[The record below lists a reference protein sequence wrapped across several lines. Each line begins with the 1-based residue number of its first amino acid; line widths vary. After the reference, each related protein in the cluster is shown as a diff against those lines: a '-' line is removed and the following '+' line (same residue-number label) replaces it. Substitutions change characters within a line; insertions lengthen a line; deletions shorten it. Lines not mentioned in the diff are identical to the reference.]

1 MKSSWANGLQWI
13 LALALL
19 TGGARARAQSAPH
32 SSSNSS
38 SESHAFRAGSGAAK
52 DTAGAQQQAPPPAQD
67 PSVSPAAAAPPKA
80 PEIVGPNVATVR
92 IVNEQGKVLAESPSG
107 ISVQAG
113 KPLERDQVA
122 DSIRTLYRTG
132 TYSYIAATQS
142 ADAGGVRIDF
152 VVREQLFFNQVTI
165 HGVTSPPSDASAA
178 AAMGLT
184 LGQPYRK
191 EAVEDG
197 ITRLTDALHDEG
209 LYQAQ
214 VSVETTPHLD
224 THEMDVVVT
233 VKSGPRARLQ
243 TIELTNGTEYANEE
257 ILKRLNVKVGKPIT
271 SQRIQRGT
279 DRIRDFLVKKGH
291 LNARAS
297 VRRGAYDQAANS
309 IPLDIDV
316 TEGPKVQIVV
326 TGVKISNGQLKKLV
340 PIYQEGSVDVDLL
353 EEGKRNIRER
363 LERDGY
369 FDAEVDYSTVTK
381 DAQPKGNWKGTEE
394 VITYKVERGD
404 RHRLAGIEISGNHY
418 FNTELLRSRLQIFG
432 KGFLT
437 RGRFTRRLVES
448 DRTSLL
454 LLYQSNGF
462 LDAKVDA
469 QTLDNFKGVEGQLY
483 VRFAIQEG
491 KQSRVEALTIEGNHA
506 FKEDD
511 LLPVLASTPGQP
523 YSDYNVASDRDNILA
538 LYYNEGFPAAR
549 FTATAV
555 PINPPPPAAS
565 ATVSNGAAN
574 GAAATT
580 ASSSGNAAGKD
591 SASTNPPGKE
601 ADTTVEP
608 GELMKLVY
616 HIDEGPQTRVRRI
629 LISGENHTRKGAI
642 RREIQVKTDAPL
654 REGDVVDSQRRLY
667 NLGIF
672 NRVTIEPQNPAGTD
686 TNKDI
691 VVLVEEAKR
700 WTIAYGGG
708 FEVQRLAS
716 STDPTGSTLQAAPR
730 GILEISKLNV
740 RGRGD
745 SVSLKL
751 RGSTIEDRALLT
763 YTAPNT
769 FADPH
774 YTFQANA
781 YTEKTQDINT
791 FTEARYEGSIQLTD
805 QATRFTTIQYH
816 YAFRRVV
823 VSNLNNTVPPEDI
836 PLFEQP
842 TLVSQ
847 FGITWARDARDNP
860 ADATKGS
867 FNSVDFGIADTAIGS
882 SASFLRIF
890 YQNSTYHPIGRRF
903 SFARAFRFG
912 VLVPYKDTV
921 SLAFPAQTTP
931 VTLIPLPER
940 FFAGGGTSLRG
951 FALNQ
956 AGPRDLTGFPVGG
969 QAMIAFNQ
977 EFRFPMRLPFIG
989 SALGGAIFYDGGN
1002 VYSRL
1007 SRITFRAYSPKPIF
1021 DPANP
1026 TVCQYNCTN
1035 ELNYFAHTVGF
1046 GLRYSTPVGPI
1057 RIDLGFPINR
1067 PRFVAPICPSG
1078 DATCLDGQNGFQS
1091 TRLPGFQIF
1100 FNLGSTF

>member
-1 MKSSWANGLQWI
+1 MKSSSSNRLRWI

-19 TGGARARAQSAPH
+19 VGGARTRAQSAPV
-32 SSSNSS
+32 SSPGSASNSAAKS
-38 SESHAFRAGSGAAK
+38 RAFRAGTGAPRDAP
-52 DTAGAQQQAPPPAQD
+52 DSQQQSPPAQPPAPPQE
-67 PSVSPAAAAPPKA
+67 PSAPAQTAPPKTVE
-80 PEIVGPNVATVR
+80 PVGPIVTAVR
-92 IVNEQGKVLAESPSG
+92 IVDENGKVLVDSPAN
-107 ISVQAG
+107 ISVQVG

-122 DSIRTLYRTG
+122 DSIRTLYKTG
-132 TYSYIAATQS
+132 TYSYIAARQ
-142 ADAGGVRIDF
+142 DANDTGVRIDF
-152 VVREQLFFNQVTI
+152 VVREQLFFNQVI
-165 HGVTSPPSDASAA
+165 IRGVDAPPSDASAA
-178 AAMGLT
+178 AAMSLT
-184 LGQPYRK
+184 LGTPYRK
-191 EAVEDG
+191 ETVDEG
-197 ITRLTDALHDEG
+197 VTRLTDALHDEG
-209 LYQAQ
+209 LYEAE
-214 VSVETTPHLD
+214 VHVETVPHHD
-224 THEMDVVVT
+224 THEMDVIVT
-233 VKSGPRARLQ
+233 VKSGPRAKVQ
-243 TIELTNGTEYANEE
+243 TIQLTNGTEYTNEE
-257 ILKRLNVKVGKPIT
+257 IIKQLNVKVGKPIT

-279 DRIRDFLVKKGH
+279 ERIHNFLVKKGH

-297 VRRGAYDQAANS
+297 VRRGPYDKAANT
-309 IPLDIDV
+309 IPLEVEV
-316 TEGPKVQIVV
+316 TEGPRVQLIV
-326 TGVKISNGQLKKLV
+326 TGIKLSQGTLKKLV

-353 EEGKRNIRER
+353 EEGRRNIRER

-369 FDAEVDYSTVTK
+369 FDAGVEYTTVTK

-394 VITYKVERGD
+394 IITYKVERGD
-404 RHRLAGIEISGNHY
+404 RHKLAGVEITGNHY
-418 FNTELLRSRLQIFG
+418 FNTELLRSRLQIYG
-432 KGFLT
+432 KGFAT
-437 RGRFTRRLVES
+437 RGRFSRRLVES
-448 DRTSLL
+448 DRDSLL
-454 LLYQSNGF
+454 SLYQSNGF
-462 LDAKVDA
+462 LDAKVEG
-469 QTLDNFKGVEGQLY
+469 QTLDNYKGVEGQLFVRY
-483 VRFAIQEG
+483 VIQEG
-491 KQSRVEALTIEGNHA
+491 KQSRVASLSIEGNHA
-506 FKEDD
+506 FKEDE
-511 LLPVLASTPGQP
+511 LLPYVGSTPGQP
-523 YSDYNVASDRDNILA
+523 YSEYNVATDRDNILA

-555 PINPPPPAAS
+555 PITPEPN
-565 ATVSNGAAN
+565 ATGDKNGANGAGSGAN
-574 GAAATT
+574 GAAKDDAGKP
-580 ASSSGNAAGKD
+580 SSGKQGDNA
-591 SASTNPPGKE
+591 
-601 ADTTVEP
+601 VEP
-608 GELMKLVY
+608 GDEMKVVY
-616 HIDEGPQTRVRRI
+616 HIDEGPQTRVKRVFV
-629 LISGENHTRKGAI
+629 SGYNHTRIGAI
-642 RREIQVKTDAPL
+642 RREITVKPDAPL

-686 TNKDI
+686 ANKDV

-716 STDPTGSTLQAAPR
+716 STDPTGSELQAAPR

-745 SVSLKL
+745 SISLKL

-769 FADPH
+769 FSDPH
-774 YTFQANA
+774 FTFQANA

-791 FTEARYEGSIQLTD
+791 FTEERYEGSVQLTD
-805 QATRFTTIQYH
+805 QVTRFTTIQYH
-816 YAFRRVV
+816 YAFRRVL
-823 VSNLNNTVPPEDI
+823 VSNINNTVPPEDI

-867 FNSVDFGIADTAIGS
+867 FNSFDFGIADTAIGS
-882 SASFLRIF
+882 SASFLRMY
-890 YQNSTYHPIGRRF
+890 YQNSTYHPLGRRF

-912 VLVPYKDTV
+912 VLQPYKNTV
-921 SLAFPAQTTP
+921 SLAFPAQTTD
-931 VTLIPLPER
+931 VQLIPLPER

-969 QAMIAFNQ
+969 QAILEFNQ
-977 EFRFPMRLPFIG
+977 EIRFPMRLPFIG

-1007 SRITFRAYSPKPIF
+1007 SRITFRAYSPEPVF
-1021 DPANP
+1021 NPANP
-1026 TVCQYNCTN
+1026 KVCEYNCTN

-1078 DATCLDGQNGFQS
+1078 QPNCLEGQNGFQS